1 MSRPRREI
9 VLLKAFSA
17 PCVLTLQQ
25 LGQIFHCSRATILLR
40 LAEHGYYSSYNH
52 SGKFL
57 TIPELAQFDA
67 HGLWTYKTARFS
79 KYGTLKE
86 TVACLTYSSPQGMTH
101 QELAALLAVRVH
113 NTLLHLTRE
122 GTLRRQRMGPTFVY
136 LHAQRPARSEQVR
149 QRRAALAARPTVRPM
164 PLSKSDTS
172 LVKQSDRLPGKEE
185 RVFFLPSSHFKER
198 GLAEMSGGVGRAS
211 WGALR
216 ERRVGEE
223 GSSDFCSARRKNL
236 VLPLEAFASMR

>member
-9 VLLKAFSA
+9 ALLKAFSA

-25 LGQIFHCSRATILLR
+25 LGQIFHCSRATILRR

-57 TIPELAQFDA
+57 TIPEVAQFDA

-113 NTLLHLTRE
+113 NTLLQLTRE
-122 GTLRRQRMGPTFVY
+122 GTVRRQRMGPTFVY
-136 LHAQRPARSEQVR
+136 LHAQRSSRNEQVR
-149 QRRAALAARPTVRPM
+149 QRRATLAARPTVRP
-164 PLSKSDTS
+164 TS
-172 LVKQSDRLPGKEE
+172 QQTIATLLQLIQDPQATRQQIISRCQ
-185 RVFFLPSSHFKER
+185 H
-198 GLAEMSGGVGRAS
+198 GGVSLPPPVVDAIFERYELDKKRA
-211 WGALR
+211 R
-216 ERRVGEE
+216 
-223 GSSDFCSARRKNL
+223 
-236 VLPLEAFASMR
+236 